1 MAGEELQVVRLKDD
15 FYRDGFR
22 KVLLALGMI
31 LIAIGFL
38 VATSLY
44 LFFFKPP
51 PVYFST
57 DNEWRI
63 LRPVPLN
70 QSYLSTSDLIQWVS
84 TAMASAFTYDY
95 TNYGREYNNNK
106 QYFTENGWKV
116 YNSLINRYADPKMI
130 TSTHTFVNA
139 TPFGAPFILKQGI
152 LNNTYG
158 WWIQSPL
165 QIKLSGYQ
173 RSFAQKIVFQILVVR
188 IPTLNNIDGVAIDN
202 IVVPEIKTP
211 VTTTL
216 GGENG

>member
-1 MAGEELQVVRLKDD
+1 MAGELEIVRLKDD

-22 KVLLALGMI
+22 KVLFALGMV

-44 LFFFKPP
+44 LFFSKPP

-63 LRPVPLN
+63 LHPVPLD
-70 QSYLSTSDLIQWVS
+70 QPYLSVSDLIQWVS
-84 TAMASAFTYDY
+84 AALSSAFTYDY
-95 TNYGREYNNNK
+95 TNYDREYQNNK
-106 QYFTENGWKV
+106 QFFTENGWKV
-116 YNSLINRYADPKMI
+116 YNDLINKYANPKMI
-130 TSTHTFVNA
+130 ASTRTFVNA
-139 TPFGAPFILKQGI
+139 SPYGAPFILKQGI

-173 RSFAQKIVFQILVVR
+173 RNFTSDVVFQILVIR

-202 IVVPEIKTP
+202 IVVPELKTP

-216 GGENG
+216 GGEND